1 VLTISFTPEDL
12 GRVRVRREPN
22 YTFEVTLA
30 AAQLRN
36 QNQPAGITEWR
47 RRIRPGLVADGHRF
61 PWVKELT
68 RRGIIPEFLDPA
80 VQIADRTQAPSVIAG
95 TPPGVVQAYLRE
107 YADHKA
113 VPSTIA
119 SITDHQVLRQVGEQV
134 CGFYD
139 LAVAPFAGRLD
150 AAVEADLALRSRLL
164 ATTGTEGLLETLHP
178 QVRWRYPLLEVAL
191 PGFPD
196 WRVDLNGRGLQLQP
210 SVFVGAPSL
219 FDVDDDVA
227 GTPTLVYPVYNLNQW
242 LRPPSN
248 PEVATPLDALLGTT
262 RSAVLA
268 AVGTEG
274 GVTTTELARLLAVS
288 PSTTSEHAAVLRASG
303 LLTSHRRGRNVIHT
317 LSPLGSALL
326 AAGRPAEADRVRA

>member
-1 VLTISFTPEDL
+1 MLTISFTPEDL
-12 GRVRVRREPN
+12 GRVRLLRHPN
-22 YTFEVTLA
+22 DTLEVTLA
-30 AAQLRN
+30 AVQLRN
-36 QNQPAGITEWR
+36 QIQPAGITEWR
-47 RRIRPGLVADGHRF
+47 RRTRHDLMANRHRF

-68 RRGIIPEFLDPA
+68 RRGVIPEFLDPA
-80 VQIADRTQAPSVIAG
+80 VHVTDRTQALSVIAG
-95 TPPGVVQAYLRE
+95 TPPRVVQAYLRE

-119 SITDHQVLRQVGEQV
+119 SITNQQVLRQVGEQV

-139 LAVAPFAGRLD
+139 LAVAPFAASLD

-164 ATTGTEGLLETLHP
+164 ATAGTQGLLETLHP

-210 SVFVGAPSL
+210 SVFAGAPSL
-219 FDVDDDVA
+219 FGVDDAAAD
-227 GTPTLVYPVYNLNQW
+227 PTLAYPVYNLNQW

-268 AVGTEG
+268 AVGSQG
-274 GVTTTELARLLAVS
+274 GVTTTELARVLAVS
-288 PSTTSEHAAVLRASG
+288 PSTSSEHAAVLRASG
-303 LLTSHRRGRNVIHT
+303 LLTSHRSGRNVIHS
-317 LSPLGSALL
+317 LSPLGAALL